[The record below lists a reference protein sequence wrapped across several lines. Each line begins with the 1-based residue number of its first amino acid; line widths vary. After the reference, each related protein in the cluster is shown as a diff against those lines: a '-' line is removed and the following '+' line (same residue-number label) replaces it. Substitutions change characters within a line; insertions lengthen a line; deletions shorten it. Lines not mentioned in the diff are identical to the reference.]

1 MILISLVFLFSQL
14 ATAYPNHGI
23 LGHWEA
29 QNTVL
34 GRGVEFNLA
43 FEFTEHRMNLKVACH
58 YYDGAYLQS
67 SASSHVNYRGS
78 DIIIRENNEN
88 VANDGYRYCSAA
100 LRPSVWTSHYDGYG
114 RLVLYSPTPYQSQ
127 FYLVRMGDWNKLN

>member
-1 MILISLVFLFSQL
+1 MKLISLVLLFSQL
-14 ATAYPNHGI
+14 AFAYPNHEI

-29 QNTVL
+29 QNMIP

-67 SASSHVNYRGS
+67 SASSHVSYRGS
-78 DIIIRENNEN
+78 DIIIHENIEN
-88 VANDGYRYCSAA
+88 VGSDGYRYCSAA

-114 RLVLYSPTPYQSQ
+114 QLVLYSPTPYQSQ
-127 FYLVRMGDWNKLN
+127 FFLVRTGDWNK